1 MQTPIRTYD
10 LYCQIWWVKWRD
22 MKEQRIMFQHT
33 VSPAAISWQY
43 QVIFGPGSCLQLC
56 FQTSTSEWYLFST
69 VNITATVYM
78 PSLMLHVFRGMLL
91 CLWLTSPRDVHHTSS
106 EPTHPTQFFFSRFF
120 PVAVVAFAAM
130 VGVVL
135 VLVVAAAGIIVTF
148 QLVIRCRYYPLL
160 FSKAAGLPP
169 SESKLREQIESFQ
182 GQLPRISCWI
192 CKPTTVSIRFIPQDV
207 FTFIPSLHYSWNP
220 ARSFPIFKTGETR
233 QVLIKLY
240 SAWFCFLCFL
250 LPDSGSPDS

>member
-1 MQTPIRTYD
+1 MILVFDCQHHCNSIYAFPHVTCVWWYAFVFVIDLPPRCSSHELRANTPN
-10 LYCQIWWVKWRD
+10 
-22 MKEQRIMFQHT
+22 T
-33 VSPAAISWQY
+33 V
-43 QVIFGPGSCLQLC
+43 
-56 FQTSTSEWYLFST
+56 LFF
-69 VNITATVYM
+69 
-78 PSLMLHVFRGMLL
+78 P
-91 CLWLTSPRDVHHTSS
+91 
-106 EPTHPTQFFFSRFF
+106 FF

-207 FTFIPSLHYSWNP
+207 FTFIPSLHYS
-220 ARSFPIFKTGETR
+220 
-233 QVLIKLY
+233 
-240 SAWFCFLCFL
+240 
-250 LPDSGSPDS
+250 

>member
-1 MQTPIRTYD
+1 
-10 LYCQIWWVKWRD
+10 
-22 MKEQRIMFQHT
+22 MFQHT

-43 QVIFGPGSCLQLC
+43 QVIFGPGK
-56 FQTSTSEWYLFST
+56 LFAALLS
-69 VNITATVYM
+69 NIHKRMILVFNCQHHCSIYCM
-78 PSLMLHVFRGMLL
+78 PSLRALMLHVFRGMLL
-91 CLWLTSPRDVHHTSS
+91 CLWLTRPRDVHHTVL
-106 EPTHPTQFFFSRFF
+106 FFLFFSCCCCCFCCYGRSGSCSSRCCSFQN
-120 PVAVVAFAAM
+120 
-130 VGVVL
+130 
-135 VLVVAAAGIIVTF
+135 AGIVVTF

-169 SESKLREQIESFQ
+169 SESKLREQIKSFQ

-192 CKPTTVSIRFIPQDV
+192 CKPTMVSIRFIPQDV

-220 ARSFPIFKTGETR
+220 AGSFPVFKTGETR
-233 QVLIKLY
+233 QVLLKLY

>member
-1 MQTPIRTYD
+1 
-10 LYCQIWWVKWRD
+10 
-22 MKEQRIMFQHT
+22 MFQHT

-43 QVIFGPGSCLQLC
+43 QVIFGPGK
-56 FQTSTSEWYLFST
+56 LFAALLS
-69 VNITATVYM
+69 NIHKRMILVFNCQHHCSIYCM
-78 PSLMLHVFRGMLL
+78 PSLRALMLHVFRGMLL
-91 CLWLTSPRDVHHTSS
+91 CLWLTRPRDVHHT
-106 EPTHPTQFFFSRFF
+106 QFFFSCFF
-120 PVAVVAFAAM
+120 PVAVVAFAAT

-135 VLVVAAAGIIVTF
+135 VLAVAALFKQAGIVVTF

-220 ARSFPIFKTGETR
+220 AGSFPVFKTGETR
-233 QVLIKLY
+233 QVLLKLY

>member
-1 MQTPIRTYD
+1 
-10 LYCQIWWVKWRD
+10 
-22 MKEQRIMFQHT
+22 
-33 VSPAAISWQY
+33 
-43 QVIFGPGSCLQLC
+43 
-56 FQTSTSEWYLFST
+56 
-69 VNITATVYM
+69 
-78 PSLMLHVFRGMLL
+78 
-91 CLWLTSPRDVHHTSS
+91 
-106 EPTHPTQFFFSRFF
+106 
-120 PVAVVAFAAM
+120 M

-207 FTFIPSLHYSWNP
+207 FTFIPSLHYS
-220 ARSFPIFKTGETR
+220 
-233 QVLIKLY
+233 
-240 SAWFCFLCFL
+240 
-250 LPDSGSPDS
+250 